1 MHVPLG
7 FIKRNV
13 ELGAHIVLL
22 YEKESELLEIFPPFF
37 AAGLK
42 NNELCIVVY
51 PSLKLKQKIEKK
63 LSRLVNLKNYIKENK
78 IEFVHY
84 KKFYFKN
91 NVFSEEKVYQLID
104 KKLNSIGFK
113 DVDGVRGA
121 GDMSWVTDKSLKK
134 VLVYEKDLTKKYNK
148 AHMLLMCSYPM
159 KKLSTPDIVDIIQS
173 HNLILYKKGKK
184 WHLSEPTERRILKE
198 EIEGLE
204 KFTKFA
210 TGRELKMIELKER
223 IAELEEQLKK

>member
-91 NVFSEEKVYQLID
+91 NVFSEEKVLASRMLMEYEEQGTCPGLLTNRL
-104 KKLNSIGFK
+104 K
-113 DVDGVRGA
+113 
-121 GDMSWVTDKSLKK
+121 KSLF
-134 VLVYEKDLTKKYNK
+134 
-148 AHMLLMCSYPM
+148 M
-159 KKLSTPDIVDIIQS
+159 KKTLLKNTT
-173 HNLILYKKGKK
+173 K
-184 WHLSEPTERRILKE
+184 RICC
-198 EIEGLE
+198 
-204 KFTKFA
+204 
-210 TGRELKMIELKER
+210 
-223 IAELEEQLKK
+223 